1 MSSAAPWPTSLPHGG
16 CEIAPDP
23 LYGLMAQGLLHAQRD
38 AQAVGSFLE

>member
-16 CEIAPDP
+16 GEIAPGL

-38 AQAVGSFLE
+38 ARTVGSSPE